1 MGGSPPRCEGGFD
14 VAAKK
19 KATKKKA
26 VRKKA
31 TKKKGDLVD
40 SIEKELK
47 DLSRDLERRLKPL
60 QKQVGIAE
68 RKAGSATAKL
78 LRQARAQLNKISIAG
93 ESDLKK
99 FLRKQRRQI
108 SKGLSETEKAVRPK
122 RKKKAGARKKVAAK

>member
-1 MGGSPPRCEGGFD
+1 MAARKRTAKRSATGKKP
-14 VAAKK
+14 AKK
-19 KATKKKA
+19 AKN
-26 VRKKA
+26 
-31 TKKKGDLVD
+31 LVD

-47 DLSRDLERRLKPL
+47 DLSKDLERRLRPL

-78 LRQARAQLNKISIAG
+78 LRQARARLNRLSIAG

-122 RKKKAGARKKVAAK
+122 RKKKPVRKKAGRKTKSA